1 MNNINHG
8 PAQVMVSVIIVSW
21 NARDY
26 LLQCLSSLTADAC
39 RYPMEII
46 VVDNASSDG
55 SPECVKKQFPQVRL
69 IQNRSNLGFAK
80 ANNLGVAASA
90 GRYLC
95 LINSDVKVLKDC
107 ISRLVDYCEQ
117 HTHAGMVG
125 PRILGGDG
133 QLQRSCRGFPSLWN
147 MFCRALALDTMF
159 PGNRLFTGY
168 SLTHWPQDDLR
179 PVDILSG
186 CFWLVRK
193 KALNWVGSL
202 DETFFMY
209 GEDLDWCKRFW
220 SKRWRVIY
228 VPTAEAIHYGGAS
241 SSNAPLRFFIE
252 RQRADLQYWRK
263 HHSRPAAACFF
274 LISCLHLALRSLGYM
289 IALVFKWSKRQTY
302 RHKLV
307 RSVACLKWMFTGC
320 GPVPKMS

>member
-1 MNNINHG
+1 MNQTST
-8 PAQVMVSVIIVSW
+8 PVMVSVIIVSW

-26 LLQCLSSLTADAC
+26 LLQCLTSLAAGAC

-55 SPECVKKQFPQVRL
+55 SFESVKAQYPQVRL
-69 IQNRSNLGFAK
+69 IRNDTNLGFAK

-95 LINSDVKVLKDC
+95 FVNSDVKVLKDC
-107 ISRLVDYCEQ
+107 ISNLVDHCEQ
-117 HTHAGMVG
+117 HPRTGMTG
-125 PRILGGDG
+125 PRVIGGDG
-133 QLQRSCRGFPSLWN
+133 QLQRSCRGFPTLWN
-147 MFCRALALDTMF
+147 MFCRALALDTIF
-159 PGNRLFTGY
+159 HKSRLFTGY
-168 SLTHWPQDDLR
+168 SLSHWRHDNLR

-193 KALNWVGSL
+193 EALTRVGRL
-202 DETFFMY
+202 DEDFFIY

-220 SKRWRVIY
+220 NQGWEVVY

-241 SSNAPLRFFIE
+241 SANAPLRFFIE

-263 HHSRPAAACFF
+263 HHSRPAVACFF
-274 LISCLHLALRSLGYM
+274 LISCLHLALRALGYSL
-289 IALVFKWSKRQTY
+289 ALGLNRHKRQAY
-302 RHKLV
+302 RHKV
-307 RSVACLKWMFTGC
+307 ERSLACLKWMFTGC
-320 GPVPKMS
+320 GPATNVS